1 MSGRLLGQLKAGIHS
16 KYFSRFLIL
25 TSYSDPF
32 CLMQAKCQG
41 KEHMIE
47 SEISILTAI
56 DHPNIIQLEE
66 VFDFPGEKYLVME
79 YVQVIHQP
87 TDFFICNIRQIQ
99 GGDLFDAIAT
109 DIKYTEGVARD
120 MIHDLADALQVS
132 LLLFS
137 NMYQPCTFIYKF
149 LSAQYLH
156 DRMICHRDIKPEN
169 LLVIDRQTTKVATP
183 QIAREQNDDQIPCA
197 VVEAGRLWLSG
208 GGSGAIVH
216 GVRDPNLCCTGDPR

>member
-1 MSGRLLGQLKAGIHS
+1 
-16 KYFSRFLIL
+16 
-25 TSYSDPF
+25 
-32 CLMQAKCQG
+32 
-41 KEHMIE
+41 MIE

-132 LLLFS
+132 LLL
-137 NMYQPCTFIYKF
+137 
-149 LSAQYLH
+149 LSQ
-156 DRMICHRDIKPEN
+156 ICIN
-169 LLVIDRQTTKVATP
+169 LAH
-183 QIAREQNDDQIPCA
+183 
-197 VVEAGRLWLSG
+197 S
-208 GGSGAIVH
+208 
-216 GVRDPNLCCTGDPR
+216 